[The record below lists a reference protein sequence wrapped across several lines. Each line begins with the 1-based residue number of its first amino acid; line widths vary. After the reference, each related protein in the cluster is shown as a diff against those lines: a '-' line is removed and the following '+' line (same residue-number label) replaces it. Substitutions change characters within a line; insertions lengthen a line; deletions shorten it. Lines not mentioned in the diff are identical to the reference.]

1 MSLFPYT
8 TLFRSWEFAGWSGDA
23 SGLDKEYVVASLAKD
38 MNLGAAFKFVGKD
51 SLKYEAENTVY
62 KQALFEDKHEG
73 FSGKGYANLDNA
85 VGSSITFALCLP
97 EGYERNVKLTFA
109 NGGSANRP
117 VSISVNGKVLVER
130 LDLEPTGGWTTWND
144 AELTLKIPAGVN
156 TLEIASLTEDGAPNI
171 DKIEFVRADS
181 GTTVLRKIAPAEVS
195 RARTGKQFYV
205 NGRAVNARRAGNRK
219 AVQPTFA
226 K

>member
-1 MSLFPYT
+1 M
-8 TLFRSWEFAGWSGDA
+8 
-23 SGLDKEYVVASLAKD
+23 
-38 MNLGAAFKFVGKD
+38 
-51 SLKYEAENTVY
+51 
-62 KQALFEDKHEG
+62 
-73 FSGKGYANLDNA
+73 
-85 VGSSITFALCLP
+85 
-97 EGYERNVKLTFA
+97 
-109 NGGSANRP
+109 
-117 VSISVNGKVLVER
+117 
-130 LDLEPTGGWTTWND
+130 
-144 AELTLKIPAGVN
+144 LKIPAGVN

-205 NGRAVNARRAGNRK
+205 NGRAVNALRAGDRK